1 MQRTSRLRNGLLT
14 WRRRLPP
21 WLRSWL
27 ATRWRQKA
35 TQHTETAQE
44 HLEVAKQLRA
54 DAQQITD
61 TKGE

>member
-1 MQRTSRLRNGLLT
+1 MKRTSRLRNALLT
-14 WRRRLPP
+14 LRRRLPP
-21 WLRSWL
+21 WLRFWL

-35 TQHTETAQE
+35 SRHTDKAEE
-44 HLEVAKQLRA
+44 HLEVAKQFRA